1 MNQPFRKYK
10 PAPGQWSLRN
20 RLVVGVVI
28 LGALGI
34 AASDLAAQTAFRTFL
49 IAQVDAQLESVAGG
63 SLLRL
68 DRAGI
73 YNEDDEPTSENQP
86 LFQPFEPLREV
97 PSDIT
102 ITLLDAQGNILGTV
116 GDSQSPQRIQT
127 LVAGLTPTDVQEYK
141 NQPFTLDSRGSS
153 SDYRVL
159 ARLLPSSAG
168 SVITAVSLGGVEK
181 SMNQLRFLF
190 LAVGFLVLIILGF
203 ISRRIIGIS
212 LRPLT
217 SVEETAEAF
226 ARGDFSARLPEARSD
241 TEVGRL
247 TSALNQMLQR
257 IEESFSVKVAS
268 EEKLRRFVAD
278 ASHELRTPLT
288 AIRGFAELH
297 RQGAIQGEE
306 KTAELVRR
314 IEQESVRMSSLVEDL
329 LLLARLDQSREMA
342 MEPVDIST
350 LIKEAVASAR
360 AAGPSHE
367 ISVELPDE
375 DLFVLGD
382 SLRIHQVIA
391 NLLANAR
398 IHTPA
403 GTKIVVTGKQD
414 ESGTFVSV
422 ADNGPGLSDESQA
435 KIFERFYRADPS
447 RVRNGVEGTGLGLSI
462 VDAVMKAH
470 KGNVSVNSELGK
482 GATFTLF
489 FPIQDL

>member
-1 MNQPFRKYK
+1 
-10 PAPGQWSLRN
+10 
-20 RLVVGVVI
+20 
-28 LGALGI
+28 
-34 AASDLAAQTAFRTFL
+34 
-49 IAQVDAQLESVAGG
+49 
-63 SLLRL
+63 
-68 DRAGI
+68 
-73 YNEDDEPTSENQP
+73 
-86 LFQPFEPLREV
+86 V
-97 PSDIT
+97 PSEISV
-102 ITLLDAQGNILGTV
+102 TLLDTQGNILGTV

-127 LVAGLTPTDVQEYK
+127 LVSGFTPEDVIRYE
-141 NQPFTLDSRGSS
+141 NRPFTLDSNGRS

-181 SMNQLRFLF
+181 AMNQLRFLF
-190 LAVGFLVLIILGF
+190 LAVGFLVLILLALIA
-203 ISRRIIGIS
+203 RRIIGIS
-212 LRPLT
+212 LKPLT

-257 IEESFSVKVAS
+257 IEESFAVKVAS

-329 LLLARLDQSREMA
+329 LLLARLDQSREMT
-342 MEPVDIST
+342 MEPVDVT
-350 LIKEAVASAR
+350 TVIKEAIASAR
-360 AAGPSHE
+360 AAGPDHE
-367 ISVELPDE
+367 ISVELPSD

-403 GTKIVVTGKQD
+403 GTKISVQAHQD
-414 ESGTFVSV
+414 DLGTYISVS
-422 ADNGPGLSDESQA
+422 DDGPGLSEESQK

-462 VDAVMKAH
+462 VDAVMNAH
-470 KGNVSVNSELGK
+470 GGEVRVQSELGK

-489 FPIQDL
+489 FPIQEM

>member
-1 MNQPFRKYK
+1 M
-10 PAPGQWSLRN
+10 
-20 RLVVGVVI
+20 
-28 LGALGI
+28 
-34 AASDLAAQTAFRTFL
+34 

-73 YNEDDEPTSENQP
+73 YNEKDEPSSEKQP

-141 NQPFTLDSRGSS
+141 NRPFTLDSRGRS

-203 ISRRIIGIS
+203 ISRRIIG
-212 LRPLT
+212 T

-257 IEESFSVKVAS
+257 IEESFAVKVAS

-278 ASHELRTPLT
+278 ASH
-288 AIRGFAELH
+288 
-297 RQGAIQGEE
+297 
-306 KTAELVRR
+306 
-314 IEQESVRMSSLVEDL
+314 D
-329 LLLARLDQSREMA
+329 SR
-342 MEPVDIST
+342 
-350 LIKEAVASAR
+350 
-360 AAGPSHE
+360 
-367 ISVELPDE
+367 
-375 DLFVLGD
+375 
-382 SLRIHQVIA
+382 
-391 NLLANAR
+391 
-398 IHTPA
+398 
-403 GTKIVVTGKQD
+403 
-414 ESGTFVSV
+414 
-422 ADNGPGLSDESQA
+422 
-435 KIFERFYRADPS
+435 
-447 RVRNGVEGTGLGLSI
+447 
-462 VDAVMKAH
+462 
-470 KGNVSVNSELGK
+470 
-482 GATFTLF
+482 
-489 FPIQDL
+489 